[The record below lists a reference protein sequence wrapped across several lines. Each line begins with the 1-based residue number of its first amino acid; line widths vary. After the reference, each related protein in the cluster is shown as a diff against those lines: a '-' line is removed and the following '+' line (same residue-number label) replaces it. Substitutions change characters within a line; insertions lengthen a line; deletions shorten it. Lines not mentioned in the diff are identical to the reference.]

1 MTKNTSPPAL
11 PLESRGTGKGVA
23 HALRRQGKL
32 PAVVYGHGQPPVPVA
47 LDLKAF
53 QTAASSHKGPVL
65 DVSMPDGNKAKVLIR
80 EVGRDPISGRIAH
93 LDLLRVVA
101 GETVRSEIQVSLDDE
116 QILVKAG
123 LIPSWVQDHVSV
135 EATPDLLPERLH
147 IPSQGL
153 AFGDQ
158 VTAKD
163 LHLDKGVRLLTDPD
177 LIILTVGAPKVE
189 VPEKGTEAAEASPDA
204 GS

>member
-1 MTKNTSPPAL
+1 MSKNMSPSAL

-32 PAVVYGHGQPPVPVA
+32 PAVVYGHGQPPIPVA
-47 LDLKAF
+47 VDLKAF
-53 QTAASSHKGPVL
+53 QAIASAHKGPVL
-65 DVSMPDGNKAKVLIR
+65 DVSMPDGKKAKVLIR
-80 EVGRDPISGRIAH
+80 EVARDPVSGHMAH

-101 GETVRSEIQVSLDDE
+101 GETVRSEVQVSLDDE

-123 LIPSWVQDHVSV
+123 LIPSWGQDHVSV

-163 LHLDKGVRLLTDPD
+163 LHLDKGIRLLTDPD
-177 LIILTVGAPKVE
+177 IVILTVVAPKGDVL
-189 VPEKGTEAAEASPDA
+189 EKETVAPEASQDG